1 MLDEPTA
8 IVDGYSAYFSFSRK
22 RTGYSGTANFCKDAA
37 TPFRAEEGLS
47 DVLSRHLEDT
57 VGSYGNHGEFETEE
71 LHRLDGEGRA
81 VITQHEVELLDGSV
95 KKLTLINV
103 YVPRAAEREDRWL
116 FKLRFLALLQSRAE
130 ALLRN
135 GSHVIVLG
143 DINTTHK
150 RIDHCDPTTQ
160 EFLRAD
166 SRQWINQFLRQADR
180 DSELPPLENKMTFK
194 AVTTEVDG
202 GHFVDAFR
210 FFHPDQT
217 EAYTNWSTTT
227 SARQTNYG
235 DLQLEKNFKYT
246 DSNADVSSQ
255 SPGLLLSSVVSSQS
269 SGKRSEVLT
278 KKRNFGKG
286 NLKRSN
292 DSSSPSFSGKKNKG
306 NDNDPTLGSRTATH
320 KQASL
325 FNFFCKPASSSQ
337 SKLSKRIYSNE
348 QVTGQD
354 NEKEKQA
361 DKLESLQSSELDAQD
376 NPTSSANFSDSGAS
390 LISQESANMSSDA
403 QPKYAPEL
411 GFETESSALNNS
423 TPGSHTTPS
432 EDKSRSVG
440 NLWRGLLTGPPKPP
454 LCKGHQ
460 EPCVLRTV
468 KKLGP
473 NKGKQFYVCA
483 RPEGHSYNKE
493 ARCDYF
499 QWITPAGKKAKLM

>member
-1 MLDEPTA
+1 MC
-8 IVDGYSAYFSFSRK
+8 SK
-22 RTGYSGTANFCKDAA
+22 
-37 TPFRAEEGLS
+37 LS
-47 DVLSRHLEDT
+47 KT
-57 VGSYGNHGEFETEE
+57 FG
-71 LHRLDGEGRA
+71 
-81 VITQHEVELLDGSV
+81 
-95 KKLTLINV
+95 
-103 YVPRAAEREDRWL
+103 
-116 FKLRFLALLQSRAE
+116 
-130 ALLRN
+130 
-135 GSHVIVLG
+135 IVLPV
-143 DINTTHK
+143 N
-150 RIDHCDPTTQ
+150 IDHCLFQ

-235 DLQLEKNFKYT
+235 KRLDYIYVDERLALHMVDCCIKPEVEGSDHCPVVLELNCHPIKSRKCPALCTRYMPQFQGRQQKLLSFFSKAKFEKSDAESQQRSSYSPDNLNKLLNQVETGHDMTNIKSVDHGSCSEKRIPGQCGVMNTGDLQLEKNFKYT
-246 DSNADVSSQ
+246 DSNADVLSQ